1 MRPRPRSGARAAL
14 GALTSLLLAGTVLV
28 SLPATAAAAEDVSTE
43 EARVPSG
50 SGADAVELD
59 TTLHLPAS
67 ASADSPAPAVVLAH
81 GFGGSKQSVAD
92 DARDLAGRGYVVL
105 TYSARGFGAS
115 TGQIGLDD
123 PRYEVADLSTLL
135 DLLAER
141 DDVLLDG
148 DGDPR
153 VGVAGASYGGALSLL
168 GAAYDD
174 RVDAIAPQIT
184 WHSLTAALFPSQT
197 GTTDAATVAATP
209 QDADA
214 GVYKRL
220 WAGLFFGV
228 GAVPTGGGLL
238 DALGGGGA
246 GEAED
251 GEDGG
256 DTGGDGAA
264 ASGGT
269 GQGVP
274 SFDPSSIDTSALDPA
289 AVEQALTCGRFRAD
303 ICAAYQGAAATGT
316 LTPEVAAVLD
326 RSSPAAVLDRITAPT
341 LLVQGTED
349 SLFGLGQADA
359 NARGIAAN
367 GTPVKVVWYAGGHDS
382 QASERETA
390 DLRELVAGWF
400 DWHLRDEDDPAR
412 GEDPGT
418 GFRFPA
424 PTGLGSGLGSVQGG
438 SQSVVAGAYPGLDGG
453 EPAERT
459 DLALDGPTQPVVTPA
474 GGTPA
479 AITTVPGLGS
489 LASAL
494 GGTAVEIPGQF
505 AAFST
510 EPLADAVEV
519 VGAPTV
525 DLAVASPS
533 GSATLF
539 AKLYDVG
546 PDGAQTLPGGVVAP
560 LALRGLSP
568 DPTAPTEVTVT
579 LPGIVHRFEA
589 GHTMRVVVSSTDQ
602 AFALPAEAT
611 VYSVALAGAG
621 NGGSTLAAPAV
632 QGQAQAEGG
641 TSRWWWLLAA
651 VVALGLLGLLAGS
664 LWGRRRRRVTS
675 AVEPDG
681 EDVPL
686 RFEGVTKAYKDG
698 FVAVRDLS
706 FEVRRGQVLG
716 LLGPNGAGKTT
727 SLRMLM
733 GLIRPNEGRISVFG
747 HAAGPGAPVLSRL
760 GSFVEGTGLMP
771 HLSGRD
777 NLTLYWAATGR
788 PAADAHMEEAIEVA
802 GLGAAID
809 RPVRRYSQGMRQRVA
824 IAQAMLGLPDLL
836 VLDEPTNGLDPPQIH
851 AMRAVLRS
859 YAATGRT
866 VIVSSHLLSEIEQTC
881 THVVVMAKGQKIA
894 QGTVEEI
901 VGTGGAVLVGLADDA
916 EADRAAAV
924 LSGLPGVTVEHT
936 DEGLVADLGPQ
947 TSRAAALQALVA
959 ADVAVDQFT
968 PRRRLEDAF
977 LALVGEN

>member
-1 MRPRPRSGARAAL
+1 MRSARAAL
-14 GALTSLLLAGTVLV
+14 GAVLALLVTGTVLV
-28 SLPATAAAAEDVSTE
+28 SLPGTAVAAEDVRTE
-43 EARVPSG
+43 DARVPSG

-59 TTLHLPAS
+59 TTLYLPAS
-67 ASADSPAPAVVLAH
+67 ATADAPAPAVVLAH
-81 GFGGSKQSVAD
+81 GFGGSKRSVAD
-92 DARDLAGRGYVVL
+92 DAQDLAGRGFVVL
-105 TYSARGFGAS
+105 TYSARGFGES

-184 WHSLTAALFPSQT
+184 WNSLTAALFPSQT
-197 GTTDAATVAATP
+197 GAADDAQAPTTPAATP
-209 QDADA
+209 QTEGT

-228 GAVPTGGGLL
+228 GSVPTGGLL

-246 GEAED
+246 GDAGDDEGTTED
-251 GEDGG
+251 TTA
-256 DTGGDGAA
+256 DTGGAA
-264 ASGGT
+264 PASAPSLP
-269 GQGVP
+269 QLPDLAGV
-274 SFDPSSIDTSALDPA
+274 DPA

-303 ICAAYQGAAATGT
+303 ICAAYQDSAATGT

-367 GTPVKVVWYAGGHDS
+367 GTEVKVVWYAGGHDS

-390 DLRELVAGWF
+390 ELRDLVAGWF
-400 DWHLRDEDDPAR
+400 SWHLRDGDDPAR

-418 GFRFPA
+418 GFQYPA
-424 PTGLGSGLGSVQGG
+424 PTGLGSTLGSVQGG
-438 SQSVVAGAYPGLDGG
+438 TQSVVADAYPGLDG
-453 EPAERT
+453 AASTERT
-459 DLALDGPTQPVVTPA
+459 DLALDGPLQPVVTPA

-489 LASAL
+489 IASAL
-494 GGTAVEIPGQF
+494 AGTAVEIPGQF

-510 EPLADAVEV
+510 EPLDEAVEV

-533 GSATLF
+533 GTATLF
-539 AKLYDVG
+539 AKVYDVG
-546 PDGAQTLPGGVVAP
+546 PDGAQTLPGGLVAP
-560 LALRGLSP
+560 LSLTGLSA

-602 AFALPAEAT
+602 AFALPAEAG

-621 NGGSTLAAPAV
+621 NGGSALAVPTV
-632 QGQAQAEGG
+632 EGQAQADGG
-641 TSRWWWLLAA
+641 TSRWWLLLGA
-651 VVALGLLGLLAGS
+651 VVLLGLLGWAAAV

-675 AVEPDG
+675 VVEPDG

-698 FVAVRDLS
+698 FVAVKDLS

-733 GLIRPNEGRISVFG
+733 GLIRPNAGRISVFG

-788 PAADAHMEEAIEVA
+788 PAEDAHMEEAIEVA

-851 AMRAVLRS
+851 AMREVLQS

-881 THVVVMAKGQKIA
+881 THVVVMARGQKIA

-901 VGTGGAVLVGLADDA
+901 VGTGGAVLVGLADDSD
-916 EADRAAAV
+916 ADRASAV
-924 LSGLPGVTVEHT
+924 LSGLPGVTVERT
-936 DEGLVADLGPQ
+936 DEGLVADLGAQ
-947 TSRAAALQALVA
+947 TSRAQALQALVA

-977 LALVGEN
+977 LALVGES

>member
-1 MRPRPRSGARAAL
+1 MTPRPRPGARGVA
-14 GALTSLLLAGTVLV
+14 GALLALLLTGTLV
-28 SLPATAAAAEDVSTE
+28 GALPTPAAAAEDVRTE
-43 EARVPSG
+43 DARVPSG

-59 TTLHLPAS
+59 TTLYLPAS
-67 ASADSPAPAVVLAH
+67 ATADDPAPAVVLAH

-105 TYSARGFGAS
+105 AYSARGFGAS

-135 DLLAER
+135 DLLAGR

-153 VGVAGASYGGALSLL
+153 VGVAGGSYGGALSLL

-184 WHSLTAALFPSQT
+184 WNSLTAALFPSQT
-197 GTTDAATVAATP
+197 GAADAQTPAATP
-209 QDADA
+209 QTADA

-228 GAVPTGGGLL
+228 GAAPTGGLL

-246 GEAED
+246 AETED
-251 GEDGG
+251 GED
-256 DTGGDGAA
+256 T
-264 ASGGT
+264 GGT
-269 GQGVP
+269 GGTGDAAPVSGDAP
-274 SFDPSSIDTSALDPA
+274 PTLPVDPSSVDPA

-303 ICAAYQGAAATGT
+303 VCAAYQTAAASGT

-326 RSSPAAVLDRITAPT
+326 RSSPAAVLDRVTAPT

-382 QASERETA
+382 PPSEREA
-390 DLRELVAGWF
+390 AELRDQVAGWF
-400 DWHLRDEDDPAR
+400 DWYLHDEDDPAR

-418 GFRFPA
+418 GFEFPA

-438 SQSVVAGAYPGLDGG
+438 TQSVLAGAYPGLDGG
-453 EPAERT
+453 DPAQRESV
-459 DLALDGPTQPVVTPA
+459 ALDGGTQPVVTPA

-479 AITTVPGLGS
+479 AITTVPGLGA

-494 GGTAVEIPGQF
+494 GGRAVEIPGQF
-505 AAFST
+505 AAFASD
-510 EPLADAVEV
+510 PLDEAVEV

-525 DLAVASPS
+525 ELAVASPT

-546 PDGAQTLPGGVVAP
+546 PDGAQTLPGGLVAP
-560 LALRGLSP
+560 LALTGLST
-568 DPTAPTEVTVT
+568 DPAAPTEVAVT

-621 NGGSTLAAPAV
+621 NGGTALAVPTV
-632 QGQAQAEGG
+632 EGQPQADGG
-641 TSRWWWLLAA
+641 TSRWWWLLGA
-651 VVALGLLGLLAGS
+651 VVALGLLGWLAAV

-675 AVEPDG
+675 EVEPDG

-686 RFEGVTKAYKDG
+686 RFESVTKAYKDG

-733 GLIRPNEGRISVFG
+733 GLIRPNSGRITVFG
-747 HAAGPGAPVLSRL
+747 HAVRPGAPVLSRL
-760 GSFVEGTGLMP
+760 GSFVEGTGLQP

-777 NLTLYWAATGR
+777 NLRLYWAATGR
-788 PAADAHMEEAIEVA
+788 PAEDAHVEEAIAVA

-851 AMRAVLRS
+851 AMREVLRD

-916 EADRAAAV
+916 DADRAAAV
-924 LSGLPGVTVEHT
+924 LSGLPGVTVERT
-936 DEGLVADLGPQ
+936 DEGLVADLGPG
-947 TSRAAALQALVA
+947 TSRAAALQALVGSG
-959 ADVAVDQFT
+959 VAVDQFT

-977 LALVGEN
+977 LALVGES